1 MSLQLVKNLLIIVD
15 FRVVS
20 TMKVRS
26 TSKSEMLD
34 NWVMIALVVCKQ
46 HIDVYANIGRI
57 NYGETASKINKGI

>member
-46 HIDVYANIGRI
+46 HIDVYVSIGRI
-57 NYGETASKINKGI
+57 NYGITASKINKGI

>member
-26 TSKSEMLD
+26 TSKNEMLD
-34 NWVMIALVVCKQ
+34 N
-46 HIDVYANIGRI
+46 
-57 NYGETASKINKGI
+57 